1 MLWKNILKCTGSHF
15 SKKNFCFC
23 QKIIL
28 NTTGSG
34 SENILNITKSIQHF
48 FKDDSFSF
56 QVVRN
61 QPKTRIELI
70 KAREPLISTE
80 DLDDDEHFDDKI
92 TDSEQT
98 DTEIQNNLIAF
109 RLKDNAVV
117 DSDVDSDAGNSSTRF
132 SLPS

>member
-1 MLWKNILKCTGSHF
+1 
-15 SKKNFCFC
+15 
-23 QKIIL
+23 
-28 NTTGSG
+28 
-34 SENILNITKSIQHF
+34 
-48 FKDDSFSF
+48 
-56 QVVRN
+56 
-61 QPKTRIELI
+61 LI

-80 DLDDDEHFDDKI
+80 DLDDDEHFDDQI

-109 RLKDNAVV
+109 RLKDNVVV